1 MSDGLHLLLP
11 LAAPAHEE
19 ARHLLAAMRLPATER
34 LLATLAVAA
43 DERDSGQALSMP
55 HERVLARECGLP
67 LDDGRIPLAAWEL
80 ATAGQAGDGAW
91 GWITPCHWEVG
102 TRDIRMHHPK
112 DLRLDGGESRALLAA
127 MQPFFA
133 EDGLELRYD
142 GPTRWLARGP
152 LLAQVATAS
161 LDRVIGRLVDDWMPR
176 GDGARPLRRLQQE
189 MQMLLY
195 THPVNEERVRGGQLP
210 VNSFWASGTGVLP
223 PGVTATQPPGLQV
236 LHGLRDAALLH
247 DWRAWTAAWQQF
259 ESREAPR
266 LLQAVQAGRAVRLT
280 LCGERGARTWQ
291 STRRGPFS
299 RLSALWTR
307 PRVAESVQD
316 L

>member
-19 ARHLLAAMRLPATER
+19 ARSLLAGMRLPATER
-34 LLATLAVAA
+34 LLATLVVTA
-43 DERDSGQALSMP
+43 DERDSEQALSMP

-67 LDDGRIPLAAWEL
+67 LDDGRIPLAAWQV
-80 ATAGQAGDGAW
+80 AAAGAPDGAAW

-102 TRDIRMHHPK
+102 TRDIRMHHPQ
-112 DLRLDGGESRALLAA
+112 DLRLDGEESQALLAA

-133 EDGLELRYD
+133 EDGLELRYEA
-142 GPTRWLARGP
+142 PTRWLARGP

-161 LDRVIGRLVDDWMPR
+161 LDRVIGRLLDEWMPR
-176 GDGARPLRRLQQE
+176 GDGARLLRRLQQE

-195 THPVNEERVRGGQLP
+195 THPVNEERLRGGQLP
-210 VNSFWASGTGVLP
+210 VNSFWASGTGALP
-223 PGVTATQPPGLQV
+223 AQVAAQPAGLQV
-236 LHGLRDAALLH
+236 LHGLRDAALLQ
-247 DWRAWTAAWQQF
+247 DWRAWAANWEQF
-259 ESREAPR
+259 ESRDAPR
-266 LLQAVQAGRAVRLT
+266 LLQAAQAGHDVRLT

-299 RLSALWTR
+299 RLSTLWSR
-307 PRVAESVQD
+307 PRIAECVQD